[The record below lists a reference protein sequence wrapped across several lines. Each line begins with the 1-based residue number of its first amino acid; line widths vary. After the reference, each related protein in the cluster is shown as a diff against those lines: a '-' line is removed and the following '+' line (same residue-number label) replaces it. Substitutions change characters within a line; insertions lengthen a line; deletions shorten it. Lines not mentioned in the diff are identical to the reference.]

1 MSAYYH
7 YFIVA
12 LILLTGFSGS
22 VSGLK
27 AQSDMRWTWANSKPM
42 ALEATDFYFTD
53 ANNGWLIS
61 ANGVISRTRNGGQ
74 TWIDEFHGNWPALY
88 GIDFSGEQTGFIVG
102 GAGKILKTTDGGES
116 WQITD
121 SGFEN
126 TLRKIQMVS
135 PAVGYILGDQGT
147 FLKTVDG
154 GQTWNIIGVDGQL
167 QLSLMHFADPQN
179 GLVIGLNNGIYITN
193 DGGET
198 WTRKE
203 PEGSYRYQT
212 AYMISPDNLVVTTY
226 QQLNTFSEGILVTSV
241 DGGDSWNMEWTGA
254 YVTNS
259 IGFESPEVGYV
270 FFNYAR
276 YRTSDGGKNWTKQ
289 LIGSDKYAGIIHPP
303 GAWYADGVW
312 FFRDNAGYVYKN
324 ENLETGSATLIRSPD
339 FSRFN
344 YITRHTTG
352 LYLLSN
358 NRIYRSRDDGNTYSQ
373 VYNSTANV
381 DSRNRIHF
389 VSNNAGF
396 GVFLRSQIRS
406 QSAGDSWQVVTAFI
420 QHEARSFMFSDLIY
434 IDQQTAY
441 AVGADAGLYK
451 REPMFGWYQ
460 LQPPAGNV
468 YRVITA
474 DGNRVWAGGD
484 EGNFIYSTDGGMN
497 WDQLEL
503 PVNAQIREIY
513 RPFGEQIWL
522 LTNVPGL
529 IIKSEDGIHFT
540 LVETGYNVVIN
551 SLLIEDQL
559 TMTAVGDQ
567 SHILTSTD
575 GGETW
580 VRENAVT
587 DKYPSRYD
595 LLSVV
600 RLASGG
606 MKAVGTNGAIL
617 HRSADLTSI
626 EPGMDKP
633 DRVSLYQNY
642 PNPFNP
648 KTTIFYRLNQPG
660 AVRIDVYNSIGQL
673 VTAFDKGMQNQ
684 GGHSLIFNGTGL
696 PSGLYLY
703 RLSVNGQLAG
713 TRKMLLVK

>member
-1 MSAYYH
+1 
-7 YFIVA
+7 
-12 LILLTGFSGS
+12 
-22 VSGLK
+22 
-27 AQSDMRWTWANSKPM
+27 
-42 ALEATDFYFTD
+42 
-53 ANNGWLIS
+53 
-61 ANGVISRTRNGGQ
+61 
-74 TWIDEFHGNWPALY
+74 
-88 GIDFSGEQTGFIVG
+88 
-102 GAGKILKTTDGGES
+102 
-116 WQITD
+116 
-121 SGFEN
+121 
-126 TLRKIQMVS
+126 
-135 PAVGYILGDQGT
+135 
-147 FLKTVDG
+147 
-154 GQTWNIIGVDGQL
+154 
-167 QLSLMHFADPQN
+167 MHFADPQN
-179 GLVIGLNNGIYITN
+179 GLVIGGSNGIYIYITS

-198 WTRKE
+198 WSRKE
-203 PEGSYRYQT
+203 PEGSYEYRSG
-212 AYMISPDNLVVTTY
+212 YMISPDRLVLTTY
-226 QQLNTFSEGILVTSV
+226 QQLKYFAEGILVTSV

-259 IGFESPEVGYV
+259 IGFESSEIGYV

-276 YRTSDGGKNWTKQ
+276 YRTQDGGKNWTKQ
-289 LIGSDKYAGIIHPP
+289 LIGSDEFAGIVHPP
-303 GAWYADGVW
+303 GAFYADGVW
-312 FFRDNAGYVYKN
+312 FFRDNAGYVSKN
-324 ENLETGSATLIRSPD
+324 ENVETGLATFIRSPD

-358 NRIYRSRDDGNTYSQ
+358 NRIYRSQDEGNTLSP
-373 VYNSTANV
+373 VFSSAVNE

-389 VSNNAGF
+389 VGENAGF
-396 GVFLRSQIRS
+396 GVFLRDQIRT
-406 QSAGDSWQVVTAFI
+406 QSAGDNWEVVTAFI
-420 QHEARSFMFSDLIY
+420 QHEARAFHFSDLIY

-441 AVGADAGLYK
+441 AVGADGGLYK

-484 EGNFIYSTDGGMN
+484 EGNLIYSTDDGMN
-497 WDQLEL
+497 WEQLEL
-503 PVNAQIREIY
+503 PVNADIREIY

-540 LVETGYNVVIN
+540 MVETGYNVVIN

-580 VRENAVT
+580 MRENAVT

-600 RLASGG
+600 RLANGG

-648 KTTIFYRLNQPG
+648 KTTIFYTLNQPG

-673 VTAFDKGMQNQ
+673 VIAFDKGMQNQ
-684 GGHSLIFNGTGL
+684 GGHRFEFNGSGL

-713 TRKMLLVK
+713 TKKMLLIK